1 MKKTSKPTKA
11 SKTAETSQATKASKT
26 AETSQAADG
35 ESKRP
40 SSSAT
45 RKVRRSPQEQLL
57 PLLQTDLQKEILL
70 DTIAPMKESYS
81 YDFCIACIAYI
92 RYGIKFSF
100 ANKTMQV
107 LFVSY
112 CDLLDT

>member
-1 MKKTSKPTKA
+1 MKKTSKSTKA
-11 SKTAETSQATKASKT
+11 SKTAETSKATKASK
-26 AETSQAADG
+26 AADG

-45 RKVRRSPQEQLL
+45 RKVRRSPEEQLL
-57 PLLQTDLQKEILL
+57 SLLQTNLQKEILL
-70 DTIAPMKESYS
+70 DNIAPMKKSYS
-81 YDFCIACIAYI
+81 DDFCIACIAYI

-100 ANKTMQV
+100 ANKTMQI

>member
-1 MKKTSKPTKA
+1 MKKTSKSTKA
-11 SKTAETSQATKASKT
+11 SKTAETSKAT
-26 AETSQAADG
+26 DG
-35 ESKRP
+35 KSKRP

-57 PLLQTDLQKEILL
+57 SLLQTNLQKEILL
-70 DTIAPMKESYS
+70 DNIAPMKKSYS
-81 YDFCIACIAYI
+81 DDFCIACIAYI

-100 ANKTMQV
+100 ANKTMQI

>member
-1 MKKTSKPTKA
+1 MEKTSKSTKASKAAETSKSTKTSKPT
-11 SKTAETSQATKASKT
+11 
-26 AETSQAADG
+26 DG
-35 ESKRP
+35 KSKRP

-57 PLLQTDLQKEILL
+57 SLLQTNLQKEILL
-70 DTIAPMKESYS
+70 DNIAPMKKNYS
-81 YDFCIACIAYI
+81 DDFCIACIAYI

-112 CDLLDT
+112 CELLDT